1 MISEP
6 MTVIT
11 DFALGA
17 ASAVFGWRLYR
28 SAQAERARKCW
39 GLAFGALA
47 VSALLGGLH
56 HGYAAVMTPATLAI
70 SWKVTVFAI
79 GVFSFG
85 MMAGS
90 VLATTRGAARTGLLV
105 IASAQLAVYAAWMLA
120 HDDFRYVVL
129 DTAIAMAALF
139 LLHGWSAVSQRDKAS
154 YWALAGIAVSVLAA
168 AVQYH
173 RVTLHE
179 HFNHNDLY
187 HVIQIAAMALFF
199 KGGKL
204 LRDRTGPA
212 RTGT

>member
-6 MTVIT
+6 MTMIT
-11 DFALGA
+11 DIALGA
-17 ASAVFGWRLYR
+17 VSAVLGWRLYR
-28 SAQAERARKCW
+28 NAREERARRCW

-56 HGYAAVMTPATLAI
+56 HGFAAVMTQATLAV

-90 VLATTRGAARTGLLV
+90 VLDTTRGAVRAGLLA
-105 IASAQLAVYAAWMLA
+105 IAGAQLVAYAAWMLTRDA
-120 HDDFRYVVL
+120 YGYVVL
-129 DTAIAMAALF
+129 DTAIAMATLL
-139 LLHGWSAVSQRDKAS
+139 LLHGWSAVSRRDEAS
-154 YWALAGIAVSVLAA
+154 CWALAGIAVSALAA
-168 AVQYH
+168 AVQYYH
-173 RVTLHE
+173 VALHE

-199 KGGKL
+199 RGGKL
-204 LRDRTGPA
+204 LRDRTEPA
-212 RTGT
+212 RAGT

>member
-6 MTVIT
+6 MTMIT
-11 DFALGA
+11 DIALGA
-17 ASAVFGWRLYR
+17 VSAVLGWRLYR
-28 SAQAERARKCW
+28 NAQEERARRCW

-56 HGYAAVMTPATLAI
+56 HGFAAVMTQATLAV

-90 VLATTRGAARTGLLV
+90 VLDTTRGAVRAGLLA
-105 IASAQLAVYAAWMLA
+105 IAGAQLVAYAAWMLTRDA
-120 HDDFRYVVL
+120 YDYVVL
-129 DTAIAMAALF
+129 DTAIAMATLL
-139 LLHGWSAVSQRDKAS
+139 LLHGWSAVSRRDEAS
-154 YWALAGIAVSVLAA
+154 CWALAGIAVSALAA
-168 AVQYH
+168 AVQYYH
-173 RVTLHE
+173 VALHE

-199 KGGKL
+199 RGGKL
-204 LRDRTGPA
+204 LRDRTEPA
-212 RTGT
+212 RAGT

>member
-1 MISEP
+1 MITEP
-6 MTVIT
+6 MTMIT
-11 DFALGA
+11 DYALGA
-17 ASAVFGWRLYR
+17 VSAVLGWRLYQDAR
-28 SAQAERARKCW
+28 EERARKCW

-47 VSALLGGLH
+47 VSALLGGTH
-56 HGYAAVMTPATLAI
+56 HGFAAVMSQATYAI

-90 VLATTRGAARTGLLV
+90 VLATTRGALRTGLLA
-105 IASAQLAVYAAWMLA
+105 IAGAQLVVYTTWMLV
-120 HDDFRYVVL
+120 HDEYRYVVL
-129 DTAIAMAALF
+129 DSAIAMATLL
-139 LLHGWSAVSQRDKAS
+139 LLHGWSAVSRRDEAS
-154 YWALAGIAVSVLAA
+154 YWALAGIAVSALAA
-168 AVQYH
+168 AVQYYH
-173 RVTLHE
+173 VALHE

>member
-6 MTVIT
+6 MTMIT
-11 DFALGA
+11 DIALGA
-17 ASAVFGWRLYR
+17 VSAVLGWRLYR
-28 SAQAERARKCW
+28 NAQEERARRCW

-56 HGYAAVMTPATLAI
+56 HGFAAVMTQATLAV

-90 VLATTRGAARTGLLV
+90 VLATTRGAVRAGLLA
-105 IASAQLAVYAAWMLA
+105 IAGAQLVAYAAWMLTRDA
-120 HDDFRYVVL
+120 YGYVVL
-129 DTAIAMAALF
+129 DTAIAMATLL
-139 LLHGWSAVSQRDKAS
+139 LLHGWSAVSRRDEAS
-154 YWALAGIAVSVLAA
+154 CWALAGIAVSALAA
-168 AVQYH
+168 AVQYYH
-173 RVTLHE
+173 VALHE

-199 KGGKL
+199 RGGKL
-204 LRDRTGPA
+204 LRDRTEPA
-212 RTGT
+212 RAGT

>member
-6 MTVIT
+6 TTMIT

-17 ASAVFGWRLYR
+17 VSAVLGWRLYR
-28 SAQAERARKCW
+28 SAREERARKCW

-47 VSALLGGLH
+47 ISAVLGGLH
-56 HGYAAVMTPATLAI
+56 HGFAAVMTQATFAI

-85 MMAGS
+85 MTAGS
-90 VLATTRGAARTGLLV
+90 VLGTTRGAVRAGLLI
-105 IASAQLAVYAAWMLA
+105 IAGAQLVVYAAWMLT
-120 HDDFRYVVL
+120 HDAYGYVVL
-129 DTAIAMAALF
+129 DTAIAMATLL
-139 LLHGWSAVSQRDKAS
+139 LLHGWFAVSHRDEAS
-154 YWALAGIAVSVLAA
+154 YWALAGIAVSAVAA

-173 RVTLHE
+173 HVALHE

-187 HVIQIAAMALFF
+187 HMIQIAAMALFF

-204 LRDRTGPA
+204 LRDRT
-212 RTGT
+212 

>member
-6 MTVIT
+6 MTMIT
-11 DFALGA
+11 DIALGA
-17 ASAVFGWRLYR
+17 VSAVLGWRLYR
-28 SAQAERARKCW
+28 NAQEERARRCW

-56 HGYAAVMTPATLAI
+56 HGFAAVMTQATLAV

-90 VLATTRGAARTGLLV
+90 VLDTTRGAVRAGLLA
-105 IASAQLAVYAAWMLA
+105 IAGAQLVAYAAWMLTRDA
-120 HDDFRYVVL
+120 YGYVVL
-129 DTAIAMAALF
+129 DTAIAMATLL
-139 LLHGWSAVSQRDKAS
+139 LLHGWSAVSRRDEAS
-154 YWALAGIAVSVLAA
+154 CWALAGIAVSALAA
-168 AVQYH
+168 AVQYYH
-173 RVTLHE
+173 VALHE

-199 KGGKL
+199 RGGKL
-204 LRDRTGPA
+204 LRDRTEPA
-212 RTGT
+212 RAGT

>member
-6 MTVIT
+6 MTMIT
-11 DFALGA
+11 DIALGA
-17 ASAVFGWRLYR
+17 VSAVLGWRLYR
-28 SAQAERARKCW
+28 NAQEERARRCW

-56 HGYAAVMTPATLAI
+56 HGFAAVMTQATLAV

-90 VLATTRGAARTGLLV
+90 VLDTTRGAVRAGLLA
-105 IASAQLAVYAAWMLA
+105 IAGAQLVAYAAWMLTRDA
-120 HDDFRYVVL
+120 YGFVVL
-129 DTAIAMAALF
+129 DTAIAMATLL
-139 LLHGWSAVSQRDKAS
+139 LLHGWSAVSRRDEAS
-154 YWALAGIAVSVLAA
+154 CWALAGIAVSALAA
-168 AVQYH
+168 AVQYYH
-173 RVTLHE
+173 VALHE

-199 KGGKL
+199 RGGKL
-204 LRDRTGPA
+204 LRDRTEPA
-212 RTGT
+212 RAGT

>member
-6 MTVIT
+6 MTMIT

-17 ASAVFGWRLYR
+17 VSAGLGWRLYR
-28 SAQAERARKCW
+28 SAQEERARKCW

-56 HGYAAVMTPATLAI
+56 HGFAAVMTQATFAV

-90 VLATTRGAARTGLLV
+90 VLDTTRGAVRAGLLA
-105 IASAQLAVYAAWMLA
+105 IAGAQLVAYAAWMLIRDA
-120 HDDFRYVVL
+120 YSYVVL
-129 DTAIAMAALF
+129 DTAIAMATLL
-139 LLHGWSAVSQRDKAS
+139 LLHGWSAVSRRDEAS
-154 YWALAGIAVSVLAA
+154 YWALAGIAVSALAA
-168 AVQYH
+168 AVQYYH
-173 RVTLHE
+173 VALHE
-179 HFNHNDLY
+179 HFNQNDLY

-199 KGGKL
+199 RGGKL
-204 LRDRTGPA
+204 LRDRTEPA
-212 RTGT
+212 RAGT

>member
-6 MTVIT
+6 MTMIT

-17 ASAVFGWRLYR
+17 VSAGLGWRLYR
-28 SAQAERARKCW
+28 SAQEERARKCW

-56 HGYAAVMTPATLAI
+56 HGFAAVMTQATFAI
-70 SWKVTVFAI
+70 GWKVTVFAI

-90 VLATTRGAARTGLLV
+90 VLAATRGAVRTGLL
-105 IASAQLAVYAAWMLA
+105 AFAGAQLAVYTAWMLA
-120 HDDFRYVVL
+120 HDEFRYVVL
-129 DTAIAMAALF
+129 DTAIAMATLL
-139 LLHGWSAVSQRDKAS
+139 LLHGWSAVSRRDEAS
-154 YWALAGIAVSVLAA
+154 YWALAGIAVSAA
-168 AVQYH
+168 AAAAQSFQIA
-173 RVTLHE
+173 LHE
-179 HFNHNDLY
+179 YFNHNDLY